1 MLNKQNKNGNGQSV
15 IKYLR
20 K

>member
-1 MLNKQNKNGNGQSV
+1 MLNKQNKNGNVQSV